1 MSKIY
6 ESDFEEAIV
15 EKLKQEGW
23 MHSRGDDI
31 NRGLDEALL
40 TEDLRD
46 YLATLPLLSPL
57 TESEI
62 QRIIANLRNTASTTD
77 YLTSRAVFQLIQNG
91 FTFERDDTSLPAIH
105 IDYLN
110 FDRTEGNIFKVINQL
125 TMRERG
131 QERRP
136 DVLLYVNGIPLCIME
151 LKNPSDEGA
160 TVLSAWEQIHIR
172 YKRDIPSLMKYCAL
186 SVVSDGG
193 ASLLGTPFSQLEYYY
208 AWKKVSNE
216 EKASKGLKE
225 IDTLIRGALSPQRI
239 LSLLR
244 DFLFFPDIKEAQQK
258 ELEFVCRYP
267 QYFAT
272 QKLYAN
278 ILAHLKTKEGG
289 DGKGGTYFGAT
300 GCGKTMTMLFLARQL
315 AKRTNL
321 NPTILIIV
329 DREDLETQTGKQFMA
344 ATDFL
349 GDQSIRAIASRDD
362 LKKELSVRQ
371 SGGVFITTVQKFCEE
386 TGLLS
391 ERSNIICLSDE
402 HSENA

>member
-239 LSLLR
+239 LSR
-244 DFLFFPDIKEAQQK
+244 SEEHTS
-258 ELEFVCRYP
+258 EL
-267 QYFAT
+267 
-272 QKLYAN
+272 
-278 ILAHLKTKEGG
+278 
-289 DGKGGTYFGAT
+289 
-300 GCGKTMTMLFLARQL
+300 
-315 AKRTNL
+315 
-321 NPTILIIV
+321 
-329 DREDLETQTGKQFMA
+329 
-344 ATDFL
+344 
-349 GDQSIRAIASRDD
+349 QSQR
-362 LKKELSVRQ
+362 
-371 SGGVFITTVQKFCEE
+371 
-386 TGLLS
+386 
-391 ERSNIICLSDE
+391 
-402 HSENA
+402 

>member
-160 TVLSAWEQIHIR
+160 TVLSAWEQIH
-172 YKRDIPSLMKYCAL
+172 M
-186 SVVSDGG
+186 
-193 ASLLGTPFSQLEYYY
+193 
-208 AWKKVSNE
+208 
-216 EKASKGLKE
+216 
-225 IDTLIRGALSPQRI
+225 
-239 LSLLR
+239 
-244 DFLFFPDIKEAQQK
+244 
-258 ELEFVCRYP
+258 
-267 QYFAT
+267 
-272 QKLYAN
+272 
-278 ILAHLKTKEGG
+278 
-289 DGKGGTYFGAT
+289 
-300 GCGKTMTMLFLARQL
+300 
-315 AKRTNL
+315 
-321 NPTILIIV
+321 
-329 DREDLETQTGKQFMA
+329 
-344 ATDFL
+344 
-349 GDQSIRAIASRDD
+349 
-362 LKKELSVRQ
+362 
-371 SGGVFITTVQKFCEE
+371 
-386 TGLLS
+386 
-391 ERSNIICLSDE
+391 
-402 HSENA
+402 